1 MKEIWIDL
9 MPLRL
14 ISARVE

>member
-9 MPLRL
+9 TKPLN
-14 ISARVE
+14 IIFF